1 MQNYPVSR
9 PQKSKLRVAEK
20 TAKEKEQKSRKK
32 QRNEKQ

>member
-9 PQKSKLRVAEK
+9 PQKSTVRVAEK
-20 TAKEKEQKSRKK
+20 TAKKKEQKSRQK